1 MVAPGILQVVAGCLG
16 PLLISPRLLRPSL
29 SFWGGEKVSSQDAS
43 PLSRDGAIIMEGRSR
58 KNLGKFSRCA
68 GQGAGAQVLVP
79 VSRAKRARTQPL
91 AALPSIYRDW

>member
-1 MVAPGILQVVAGCLG
+1 
-16 PLLISPRLLRPSL
+16 
-29 SFWGGEKVSSQDAS
+29 
-43 PLSRDGAIIMEGRSR
+43 MEGRSR